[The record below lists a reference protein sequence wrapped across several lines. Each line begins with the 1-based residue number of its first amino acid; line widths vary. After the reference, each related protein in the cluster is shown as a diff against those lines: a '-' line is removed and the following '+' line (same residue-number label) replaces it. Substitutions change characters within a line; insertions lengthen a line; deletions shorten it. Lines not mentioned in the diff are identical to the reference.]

1 MGNKT
6 LKNTRENEPST
17 AENKGII
24 SKEFFASHFCR
35 TLFLS
40 VLAGLVCESGEK
52 TSCKSLCII
61 IMKVFKPNRIKKS
74 EIQIMLGTE
83 VREENNHA

>member
-6 LKNTRENEPST
+6 LKNTRENKPST

-40 VLAGLVCESGEK
+40 ARRLGLQKQRKKLLV
-52 TSCKSLCII
+52 
-61 IMKVFKPNRIKKS
+61 NRC
-74 EIQIMLGTE
+74 
-83 VREENNHA
+83 V